1 MTNPVPSLLYGIG
14 VFLVSIL
21 VVWRLFR
28 LEFDYF
34 LFPALA
40 GFMVIG
46 PLIAN
51 GLYEKSRRLEAGERT
66 TFASMLFVRLAVG
79 LSGVLH
85 GRSCSS
91 VSSCSGCARRCCS
104 MRSSSA

>member
-1 MTNPVPSLLYGIG
+1 MTNPLPSLLYGIG
-14 VFLVSIL
+14 VFLLSTL
-21 VVWRLFR
+21 VVWGLYR

-51 GLYEKSRRLEAGERT
+51 GLYEKSRRLEAGEPAPHFDALR
-66 TFASMLFVRLAVG
+66 ADAVG
-79 LSGVLH
+79 PSGVLH
-85 GRSCSS
+85 GALLLGL
-91 VSSCSGCARRCCS
+91 SCSGCARRCFS